1 MINIKIKFF
10 GDDVD
15 NLINI
20 DHIISVERARG
31 DWDENST
38 GVRMKDK
45 LYSSP
50 ETFEAIHDKIK
61 KARIERNGRD

>member
-1 MINIKIKFF
+1 MINIKVRFL

-20 DHIISVERARG
+20 DHIISVERARC